1 MESLPVQKIYLDSSH
16 RVNTAFTSS
25 SDFTVELPRN
35 VYFHEYTNCCVS
47 DITIPFSWRTID
59 ENVNDKL
66 YVRMSIMTAT
76 GGLIV
81 IDAILKLSSNIYD
94 GLALGNE
101 LINQLKNAYNTSMP
115 PVELAKLPWATNM
128 FLVAS
133 QDDLSNRITIRWDR
147 AKALAQYPAN
157 CLQLRI
163 FTDNEMKKM
172 RVNNAIFANK
182 PSVELSNN
190 MSVFG
195 QDFNKFDL
203 QSANAIIGNLTRSY
217 NSVIDI
223 EASNKAKSA
232 VYQDMTTGF
241 LNLMRYSHIYIAS
254 EDLSSFN
261 TMGINGEC
269 SILKKVPVTV
279 TFGSIIVDQ
288 TYMRTDSTDVTGK
301 NLRQIRFRLI
311 DSDGKLVNLNG
322 ADWSMSLVFN
332 NN

>member
-1 MESLPVQKIYLDSSH
+1 
-16 RVNTAFTSS
+16 
-25 SDFTVELPRN
+25 
-35 VYFHEYTNCCVS
+35 
-47 DITIPFSWRTID
+47 
-59 ENVNDKL
+59 
-66 YVRMSIMTAT
+66 
-76 GGLIV
+76 
-81 IDAILKLSSNIYD
+81 
-94 GLALGNE
+94 
-101 LINQLKNAYNTSMP
+101 
-115 PVELAKLPWATNM
+115 
-128 FLVAS
+128 
-133 QDDLSNRITIRWDR
+133 
-147 AKALAQYPAN
+147 
-157 CLQLRI
+157 
-163 FTDNEMKKM
+163 MKKM
-172 RVNNAIFANK
+172 RGPNSILANK
-182 PSVELSNN
+182 PSVDLMNN

-195 QDFNKFDL
+195 QDFNMFDL